1 MENKAQWYSIKNKAE
16 SESLA
21 DIYIMDQIGRD
32 YWDDSGISG
41 EQFTKDLMAL
51 KVDTINFWVNSP
63 GGSVFDANV
72 IYNAIKRHPAKNK
85 VMHITGMA
93 ASAASYL
100 MMSCDKRI
108 IYDGGVI
115 MVHLPS
121 TICYGN
127 REDFLKEI
135 EILGTVENEMVEI
148 YKKATNLSENEIK
161 ALLEA
166 ETWMGSDEAIEKGF
180 CTEKSEAKATAS
192 ISSGLVKKN
201 NYKNIPKNLIQ
212 KEDINKDSLVS
223 LLKKDGYNEK
233 QIKEYFEKNNTT
245 TNDTDY
251 TKALA
256 ALEKIKL

>member
-1 MENKAQWYSIKNKAE
+1 MKNKWYSIKNKSE
-16 SESLA
+16 SESIA

-32 YWDDSGISG
+32 YWDESGISG

-51 KVDTINFWVNSP
+51 NVDTINFWVNSP

-85 VMHITGMA
+85 IMHITGMA

-100 MMSCDKRI
+100 MMACDSRI

-115 MVHLPS
+115 MVHLPA
-121 TICYGN
+121 TVCYGN

-148 YKKATNLSENEIK
+148 YKKATNLSESEIK
-161 ALLEA
+161 TLLEN
-166 ETWMGSDEAIEKGF
+166 ETWMGSDDAIKKGF
-180 CTEKSEAKATAS
+180 CTEKSEAKAVAS
-192 ISSGLVKKN
+192 ISSELVLKN
-201 NYKNIPKNLIQ
+201 QYKNIPKNLIE
-212 KEDINKDSLVS
+212 KEDISKDSLTA

-233 QIKEYFEKNNTT
+233 QINDYFGKNNST
-245 TNDTDY
+245 TDY
-251 TKALA
+251 SEALD

>member
-1 MENKAQWYSIKNKAE
+1 MKNNKQWYSIKNK
-16 SESLA
+16 SESIA
-21 DIYIMDQIGRD
+21 DIYIMDEIGKD

-51 KVDTINFWVNSP
+51 NVETINFWVNSP

-85 VMHITGMA
+85 IMHITGMA

-100 MMSCDKRI
+100 MMACDKRI

-115 MVHLPS
+115 MVHLPA
-121 TICYGN
+121 TVCWGN
-127 REDFLKEI
+127 REDFAKEI
-135 EILGTVENEMVEI
+135 EILETVENEMIEI
-148 YKKATNLSENEIK
+148 YKKATNLSDDEIK
-161 ALLEA
+161 KLLEN

-180 CTEKSEAKATAS
+180 CTEKSEAKAVAS
-192 ISSGLVKKN
+192 ISSSLVKKN

-212 KEDINKDSLVS
+212 KEDISKVS
-223 LLKKDGYNEK
+223 LTALLQKDGYNEE
-233 QIKEYFEKNNTT
+233 QIKDYFEKDNAT
-245 TNDTDY
+245 TNY
-251 TKALA
+251 TKALE